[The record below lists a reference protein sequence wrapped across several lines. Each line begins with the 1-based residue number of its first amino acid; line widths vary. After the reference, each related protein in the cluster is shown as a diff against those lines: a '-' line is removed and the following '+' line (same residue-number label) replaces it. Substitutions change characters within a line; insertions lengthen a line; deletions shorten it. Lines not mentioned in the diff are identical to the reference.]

1 MFLVANQGEQHIF
14 FSNHKISTFSQK
26 KKKKKKKKTNKKK
39 KKKKKTKLQA
49 LWNDKIQWQLKFH
62 FHSVFC
68 SVFSSVFKKKKN
80 PENFDNFKMSH
91 NF

>member
-14 FSNHKISTFSQK
+14 FSNHKISTFSHK
-26 KKKKKKKKTNKKK
+26 KKKKKKKKKN
-39 KKKKKTKLQA
+39 TKLQA

-68 SVFSSVFKKKKN
+68 SVFCSVFKKKKKKN

>member
-14 FSNHKISTFSQK
+14 FSNHKISTFSQ
-26 KKKKKKKKTNKKK
+26 K

-68 SVFSSVFKKKKN
+68 SVFKKKKKKKKKQ
-80 PENFDNFKMSH
+80 ENF
-91 NF
+91 